1 MFIKP
6 FSKYNKTTGEHYTIY
21 QLCES
26 YRLDGCTRHHLII
39 GLGKLEEKLHTVEEI
54 KRLGKR
60 IEEKLK
66 GENILLPDSVDDK
79 IEMLAHHYFCLLY
92 TSDAADD

>member
-6 FSKYNKTTGEHYTIY
+6 FSKYNKTTEKHYTIY

-26 YRLDGCTRHHLII
+26 YRLDGRTRHHLII

-66 GENILLPDSVDDK
+66 GQNILKYAEKIGLGSQKYELISV
-79 IEMLAHHYFCLLY
+79 E
-92 TSDAADD
+92 